1 MQPFKGSRARQT
13 AEKAAGKPAGRP
25 AGYCRQVCCATGN
38 LQICL
43 CIAITHTALGHVSTL
58 TAADMLRALVVGC
71 DWCQI
76 SWMGTLTWFGL
87 AALTTPQPATS
98 HSWVHWSVQVSY
110 LIPGFTCTSV
120 QCLVFVFV
128 DMHHKCNTVL
138 RHRSGVPE
146 EWQFVLKSLVAS
158 TSGRHKWQ
166 AQVLGMNV
174 CTEMYAASTASCRF
188 TRPPC
193 QLCPCRVWCSATN
206 LSPSHQDAF
215 TAIFYLDM
223 SHREVASKLGGCK
236 KSMVWSCSLCILKAN
251 KKSCCR
257 KA

>member
-1 MQPFKGSRARQT
+1 
-13 AEKAAGKPAGRP
+13 
-25 AGYCRQVCCATGN
+25 
-38 LQICL
+38 
-43 CIAITHTALGHVSTL
+43 
-58 TAADMLRALVVGC
+58 MLRALVVGC

-206 LSPSHQDAF
+206 LSPIKMHLLPF
-215 TAIFYLDM
+215 TTWTCHTGKWRPNWVGA
-223 SHREVASKLGGCK
+223 
-236 KSMVWSCSLCILKAN
+236 KSQWCGRAPCVF
-251 KKSCCR
+251 
-257 KA
+257 